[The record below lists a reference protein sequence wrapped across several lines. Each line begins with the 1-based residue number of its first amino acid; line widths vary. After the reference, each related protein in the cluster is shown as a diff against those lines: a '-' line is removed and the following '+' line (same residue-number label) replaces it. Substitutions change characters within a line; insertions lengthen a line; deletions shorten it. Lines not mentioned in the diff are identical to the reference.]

1 MISRTLLVRVACLLL
16 APLGAAAHH
25 SPSMFDGSKQ
35 LTLSGT
41 VREFQWSNP
50 HSYIQL
56 VVKSAD
62 GEEQE
67 WSLEMGANAYLYNL
81 GWRPST
87 VKPGDVLTV
96 KIEPLRNG
104 SHGGLLLEAV
114 TADGKALGRRP

>member
-1 MISRTLLVRVACLLL
+1 MIRTPALVRVACLLL
-16 APLGAAAHH
+16 APLGASAHH

-56 VVKSAD
+56 VVKAAD
-62 GEEQE
+62 GTEQE

-81 GWRPST
+81 GWRPTT

-96 KIEPLRNG
+96 KVDPLRNG
-104 SHGGLLLEAV
+104 SRGGLLVEAV
-114 TADGKALGRRP
+114 TADGKTLGRRP

>member
-1 MISRTLLVRVACLLL
+1 MIHRACLLL
-16 APLGAAAHH
+16 SCLLALGAQAHH

-56 VVKSAD
+56 VVKGAD
-62 GEEQE
+62 GTEQE

-87 VKPGDVLTV
+87 LKPGDALTV
-96 KIEPLRNG
+96 KVQPLRNG
-104 SHGGLLLEAV
+104 THGGLLVEAA
-114 TADGKALGRRP
+114 TADGKPIGRRP